1 MILWN
6 LRQRV
11 RRMSS
16 RFRSK
21 AVILLYHRAADAEID
36 PQLLSVS
43 PHNLSRHLEHL
54 SKHYKVISLDDLANA
69 RLNRDDIPDRT
80 VAVTFDDGYADNLA
94 VAKPLLDRF
103 QIPSTVFVAGG
114 TRTQDHEFWW
124 DELERIFLHPSRLP
138 TVFHLDSG
146 AVSYSRDLAASARY
160 THDEFARHRTWNV
173 LDRESPTARH
183 GVYRD
188 LCAMLRR
195 EAPVQRMT
203 AMNAI
208 RSWSGLGTAGQPIHR
223 TLRPDE
229 IKELGAG
236 GFVQVGAHAVSH
248 AALSALTPG
257 EQLAEICDSRD
268 RLTSILGKPPGSFAY
283 PFGSKTD
290 YTAET
295 VDAVRSAGFQL
306 ACSNFPDVVTGSVDR
321 YQLPRMVV
329 RNWSQ
334 ETFAQMVE
342 RWFQGRA

>member
-1 MILWN
+1 
-6 LRQRV
+6 
-11 RRMSS
+11 MSN

-21 AVILLYHRAADAEID
+21 ALILLYHRAADAEID

-54 SKHYKVISLDDLANA
+54 STHYKVISLEDLADA
-69 RLNRDDIPDRT
+69 RLHRDEIPDRT

-114 TRTQDHEFWW
+114 TRAQDQEFWW
-124 DELERIFLHPSRLP
+124 DELERIFLYPSRLP
-138 TVFHLDSG
+138 SVLQLDIG
-146 AVSYSRDLAASARY
+146 AISYRRDLSASVRY
-160 THDEFARHRTWNV
+160 THDEFARHRTWSV
-173 LDRESPTARH
+173 LHRELPTSRH
-183 GVYRD
+183 GAYRD
-188 LCAMLRR
+188 LCVMLRR
-195 EAPVQRMT
+195 ESPMQRTT

-208 RSWSGLGTAGQPIHR
+208 RSWSGLGTTGQPIHR
-223 TLRPDE
+223 RLRPDE
-229 IKELGAG
+229 IKELGSG

-268 RLTSILGKPPGSFAY
+268 RLTSILGEPPTSFAY

-290 YTAET
+290 YTADT
-295 VDAVRSAGFQL
+295 VDAVRSAGFKL

-329 RNWSQ
+329 RNWNQ

-342 RWFQGRA
+342 RWLQGRG